1 MKYKWIFTY
10 KSVHDTVI
18 PQMNERQILRYD
30 WKERNLKEKQKN
42 DFNQTNFHSVFL
54 IRILKFNMLSEEF
67 SF

>member
-1 MKYKWIFTY
+1 
-10 KSVHDTVI
+10 
-18 PQMNERQILRYD
+18 MNERQILRYD

-42 DFNQTNFHSVFL
+42 DFNQANFHSVFL